1 MFEFIENHHNLIF
14 NTLPA
19 FFHNKW
25 VIMFINLVFF
35 YLLVRLCNFVIDK
48 FANKIIEKKDDF
60 EYKKQLITLK
70 SIIKSVVDTIIAIFA
85 IMFILNAL
93 GIDIRPILTAAGVLG
108 VAVGFGAKRFF
119 EDIIT
124 GLSLIL
130 EGQIRVGDYIEVSGH
145 EGVVEKI
152 DIKLLKLRDLRGRVH
167 YIRNGM
173 VDTVINY
180 TREFSYYLCD
190 LGISYNEDVAKVI
203 DVLKEIDNDFRQNS
217 ELKDEVIAP
226 MEIFGL
232 DKFDDSAVII
242 KFRVRTKP
250 MKQWVVGRAYN
261 QAIKKKFDEQ
271 GIEFPFPQTTVHF
284 IDETANNNEGDK
296 AN

>member
-1 MFEFIENHHNLIF
+1 MIEFFVHHHNLIF
-14 NTLPA
+14 KTLPE

-25 VIMFINLVFF
+25 VIMIINLVFF
-35 YLLVRLCNFVIDK
+35 YLLIKLSNFIIDK

-70 SIIKSVVDTIIAIFA
+70 SIIKSIVDTIIIIFA
-85 IMFILNAL
+85 VMFILNAL

-152 DIKLLKLRDLRGRVH
+152 DIKLIKLRDLKGRVH

-173 VDTVINY
+173 VDTVVNY
-180 TREFSYYLCD
+180 TREFSYYVFDIGVSYDEDIENVVKVLRETD
-190 LGISYNEDVAKVI
+190 EEFRKSSESKDYVMEPLEILGVE
-203 DVLKEIDNDFRQNS
+203 
-217 ELKDEVIAP
+217 
-226 MEIFGL
+226 
-232 DKFDDSAVII
+232 KFDDSAVIVRARI
-242 KFRVRTKP
+242 KTLP
-250 MKQWVVGRAYN
+250 IKQWEVGRAFN
-261 QAIKKKFDEQ
+261 LAIKKKFDEK
-271 GIEFPFPQTTVHF
+271 GIEIPFPQRTIHF
-284 IDETANNNEGDK
+284 VKDDASLNNNI
-296 AN
+296 N